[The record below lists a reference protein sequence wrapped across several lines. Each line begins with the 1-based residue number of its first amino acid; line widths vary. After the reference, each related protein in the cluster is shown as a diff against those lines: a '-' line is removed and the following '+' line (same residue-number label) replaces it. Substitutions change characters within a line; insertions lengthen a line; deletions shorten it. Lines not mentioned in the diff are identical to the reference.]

1 MSIATDRK
9 LFPNRLLSALG
20 LAAVMIALPT
30 GVFAGPQSTD
40 LRKFNLET
48 ALLET
53 GVEPQA
59 SGSVQLIARCS
70 LRVDDQS
77 LRVIVRGLMPN
88 TTYRLTAA
96 LGADTG
102 TTPGNTFMTDRR
114 GAYRATYRNV
124 GPLILPPALAPISNI
139 RELDVVNGSDQVVLT
154 ADLVNADR
162 AFHRVQVSMDN
173 NGFVPAAE
181 GELSINSLRSKAEF
195 RLNATGLAPQTDYL
209 FTVNGVAYETHRSNT
224 TGVLV
229 VSTRSRDGWPD
240 AREIEVVALTDITGD
255 HAVLTSARLAFPT
268 ECLTGPDA
276 IVLGGAATFA
286 VLAGAGIT
294 NTGFTAIEGDVGLS
308 PGALSSI
315 TGFETATVDGLIYT
329 ADNPA
334 QKVLVDQAKLDLT
347 TAYNDA
353 AGRSLN
359 VIIVSDGELGGKTLA
374 PGLYRSGIS
383 SFAIT
388 DSDLTLDAKGDSRA
402 SFIFQMPSSTFTVGN
417 GRKVILAGN
426 ANAAN
431 IFWQVG
437 TSATL
442 GTTSTVE
449 GTIMADQSIALQTGA
464 TLNGRALTRIA
475 EVTMQANAISIP
487 TP

>member
-1 MSIATDRK
+1 
-9 LFPNRLLSALG
+9 
-20 LAAVMIALPT
+20 
-30 GVFAGPQSTD
+30 
-40 LRKFNLET
+40 
-48 ALLET
+48 
-53 GVEPQA
+53 
-59 SGSVQLIARCS
+59 
-70 LRVDDQS
+70 
-77 LRVIVRGLMPN
+77 
-88 TTYRLTAA
+88 
-96 LGADTG
+96 
-102 TTPGNTFMTDRR
+102 
-114 GAYRATYRNV
+114 
-124 GPLILPPALAPISNI
+124 
-139 RELDVVNGSDQVVLT
+139 VLT
-154 ADLVNADR
+154 ADLVLADR
-162 AFHRVQVSMDN
+162 AYHRVRVSMDN

-181 GELSINSLRSKAEF
+181 GELSINSLRSIAQF
-195 RLNATGLAPQTDYL
+195 RLKATGLAPQTDYR
-209 FTVNGVAYETHRSNT
+209 FAVNGVAYETHRSNAS
-224 TGVLV
+224 GVLV
-229 VSTRSRDGWPD
+229 VSTRSADGWPD
-240 AREIEVVALTDITGD
+240 ARDIEVVALTDITGA
-255 HAVLTSARLAFPT
+255 HAVPTSARLAFPT
-268 ECLTGPDA
+268 ECLAGPDA
-276 IVLGGAATFA
+276 IVLGGAAPFA

-334 QKVLVDQAKLDLT
+334 QKALVDQAKLDLT

-402 SFIFQMPSSTFTVGN
+402 SFLFQMPSSTLTVGN

-442 GTTSTVE
+442 GTTSSVE
-449 GTIMADQSIALQTGA
+449 GTIMADQTIALQTGA
-464 TLNGRALTRIA
+464 TLNGRALARIA